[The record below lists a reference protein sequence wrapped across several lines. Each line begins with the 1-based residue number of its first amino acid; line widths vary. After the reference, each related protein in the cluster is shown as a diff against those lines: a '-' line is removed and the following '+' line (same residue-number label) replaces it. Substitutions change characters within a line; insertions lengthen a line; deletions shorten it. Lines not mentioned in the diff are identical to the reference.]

1 VFSAYGYEPKRGS
14 LVKPDDVVT
23 GSNSRLYYTRPSPDV
38 SGINKWGTFTYTAS
52 AGSGD
57 SPTGTVTLV
66 PPSGA
71 LVGSDFLLDAQG
83 WGITGNKAA
92 QPATHEAY
100 SRGALLN
107 HYVYGTDNKINVD
120 SKGGNDKSLW
130 YFEAP
135 SSYLGNNGIAY
146 GGTLSFTLGA
156 FSGDFTKPN
165 KDSTHLVEI
174 ECKLCPGPVS
184 MGVRLA
190 FPISAHAAK
199 FTGAAMRFSVPLLE
213 GQGWLKDSQN
223 SMTPWAAASK
233 CDVIAALSRLSAVR
247 ILADWP
253 PWHESVALDGVQT
266 ANSRGQ
272 LPLCAMATNDASV
285 CTC

>member
-1 VFSAYGYEPKRGS
+1 
-14 LVKPDDVVT
+14 VT
-23 GSNSRLYYTRPSPDV
+23 
-38 SGINKWGTFTYTAS
+38 
-52 AGSGD
+52 SGD
-57 SPTGTVTLV
+57 VAAERGDDTV
-66 PPSGA
+66 SER
-71 LVGSDFLLDAQG
+71 S
-83 WGITGNKAA
+83 
-92 QPATHEAY
+92 
-100 SRGALLN
+100 
-107 HYVYGTDNKINVD
+107 TD
-120 SKGGNDKSLW
+120 S
-130 YFEAP
+130 A
-135 SSYLGNNGIAY
+135 
-146 GGTLSFTLGA
+146 
-156 FSGDFTKPN
+156 
-165 KDSTHLVEI
+165 HLVEI
-174 ECKLCPGPVS
+174 ECELCPGPVS
-184 MGVRLA
+184 VSVGVRLA

-199 FTGAAMRFSVPLLE
+199 VVGAAMRFSVPLLE